1 LGGTGQMRERKW
13 MSGGKNKTNG
23 VYLSMKRFPSK
34 ETGLIQNNSTKTKK
48 KNKRYTLP
56 QNKE

>member
-1 LGGTGQMRERKW
+1 MRERKW